1 MGTNNLGYE
10 YAKGQTYNRGNLTN
24 AMPEK
29 HPMVIITAASNGT
42 AQGQNYFGV
51 WYPTKEQCYISH
63 AAHHIQS
70 AHTELKRFVFQQ
82 P

>member
-42 AQGQNYFGV
+42 AQGQNYFGA

-63 AAHHIQS
+63 VAHHIQS